1 MPGEITTHH
10 FVAGEVCSFP
20 VTIIDMVNETHSRT
34 FPDGSSLSTGRLVE
48 RITND
53 ETGEDTVRN
62 ISGPGASTYG
72 PNGEWTLTLTGS
84 SIFWIIKEIG
94 DATGTLNEGLFIGHG
109 PLVYVDLQ
117 LVQAPPHYENL
128 CETLELTRSTGSVTV
143 VVVRAGGRRPGDGP
157 GAAGTPTRRPARPRP
172 RPGRA

>member
-1 MPGEITTHH
+1 VPGEITSYT
-10 FVAGEVCSFP
+10 FAAGEVCPFHT
-20 VTIIDMVNETHSRT
+20 TITNVVNATYSRT
-34 FPDGSSLSTGRLVE
+34 FPNGDSLSTGRLVE

-53 ETGEDTVRN
+53 ETGESVVRN

-72 PNGEWTLTLTGS
+72 RNGEWTLTLTGA

-109 PLVYVDLQ
+109 PVVYLDLK

-128 CETLELTRSTGSVTV
+128 CETLG
-143 VVVRAGGRRPGDGP
+143 
-157 GAAGTPTRRPARPRP
+157 
-172 RPGRA
+172 

>member
-1 MPGEITTHH
+1 MFRPRIVSIAAAAGAAALITVMGASPSTANGVGVGGSGRPGPRVPGEITTHS
-10 FVAGEVCSFP
+10 FVAGEVCPFP
-20 VTIIDMVNETHSRT
+20 VTIIDIVNETSSRT

-53 ETGEDTVRN
+53 ETGEYVVRN

-109 PLVYVDLQ
+109 PLVYVDLL
-117 LVQAPPHYENL
+117 LVQAPPRYENL
-128 CETLELTRSTGSVTV
+128 CETLG
-143 VVVRAGGRRPGDGP
+143 
-157 GAAGTPTRRPARPRP
+157 
-172 RPGRA
+172 

>member
-1 MPGEITTHH
+1 MFRSRTVSIAAAAAAAALITALGASPSSANGVGVGGSGRPGPRVPGEITTYH

-20 VTIIDMVNETHSRT
+20 VTIIDIVNETHSRT

-53 ETGEDTVRN
+53 ETGDYVDRN

-109 PLVYVDLQ
+109 PLVYVDLL
-117 LVQAPPHYENL
+117 LVQAPPRYENL
-128 CETLELTRSTGSVTV
+128 CETLG
-143 VVVRAGGRRPGDGP
+143 
-157 GAAGTPTRRPARPRP
+157 
-172 RPGRA
+172 